1 MRQYTKKRAKRN
13 RECRE
18 WRRQLIARVGRCEI
32 CGYCP
37 AYRRLLGWELYSL
50 VVHEIA
56 RGPNREKA
64 QDKRYATLVICGAC
78 HEDKVSSKKEWP
90 EARQL
95 AALKRSRLADYDL
108 AAYNALVGRGPDRI
122 TESEVDTWTDS
133 L

>member
-1 MRQYTKKRAKRN
+1 MRPYTKKRAARN

-18 WRRQLIARVGRCEI
+18 WRRQLIREVGRCEI

-37 AYRRLLGWELYSL
+37 AFRQLLGWELYSL

-64 QDKRYATLVICGAC
+64 QDKGYATLVVCGAC

-90 EARQL
+90 ESRQL
-95 AALKRSRLADYDL
+95 AALKRSRPQDYDL
-108 AAYNALVGRGPDRI
+108 AAYNKLVGRGPDRI
-122 TESEVDTWTDS
+122 TEEEVDQ
-133 L
+133 